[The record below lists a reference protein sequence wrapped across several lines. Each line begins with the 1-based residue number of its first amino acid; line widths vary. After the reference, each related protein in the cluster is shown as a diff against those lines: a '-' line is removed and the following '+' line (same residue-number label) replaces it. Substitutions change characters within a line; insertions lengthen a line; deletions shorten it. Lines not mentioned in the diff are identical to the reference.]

1 MRKLTPQQIV
11 FCNNLLQIG
20 PDGARS
26 MKKFE
31 AYMLAYPNSKSLGAA
46 KTGASRT
53 LKIPH
58 VKAYLS
64 ERQVQV
70 ESDTSEKIQVTKD
83 RILQEEGVIAFNDIG
98 QLFDPVTGEI
108 CNIHELPEDVRR
120 AIASVEVV
128 ETTIA
133 GVKTRRL
140 KIKLNDK
147 GQSLNRL
154 ERCFGMQ
161 RDAIDVDAVITIKGL
176 LEEIDGN
183 SRGKLPIDME

>member
-11 FCNNLLQIG
+11 FCNNLLLIG

-26 MKKFE
+26 MKNFE
-31 AYMLAYPNSKSLGAA
+31 AYLAAYPKVSSIGSA

-53 LKIPH
+53 LKLPH
-58 VKAYLS
+58 VKAYLA
-64 ERQVQV
+64 ERQLQL
-70 ESDTSEKIQVTKD
+70 ERDTSEKVQITKD

-98 QLFDPVTGEI
+98 QLFDPGTGEVCDI
-108 CNIHELPEDVRR
+108 TKLPEDVRR
-120 AIASVEVV
+120 AIAAVEVI
-128 ETTIA
+128 ETTVN
-133 GVKTRRL
+133 GVKTKRL

-176 LEEIDGN
+176 LEEIDGK